1 MEREQ
6 YVIDIIAAMAKTTIK
21 RLWVIIILL
30 IFLLCA
36 TNGAWIWYESQFA
49 EESWTFEAT
58 ADNGSNAIANGSGE
72 VYFNGG
78 ESQSDAY
85 ETDAEDGR

>member
-1 MEREQ
+1 MERDQ
-6 YVIDIIAAMAKTTIK
+6 YAIDILAAMAKNTIK
-21 RLWVIIILL
+21 RLWIIIILL
-30 IFLLCA
+30 IVLLFI
-36 TNGAWIWYESQFA
+36 TNGAWIWYESQYA

-78 ESQSDAY
+78 ESESDTY
-85 ETDAEDGR
+85 EAGSENGR